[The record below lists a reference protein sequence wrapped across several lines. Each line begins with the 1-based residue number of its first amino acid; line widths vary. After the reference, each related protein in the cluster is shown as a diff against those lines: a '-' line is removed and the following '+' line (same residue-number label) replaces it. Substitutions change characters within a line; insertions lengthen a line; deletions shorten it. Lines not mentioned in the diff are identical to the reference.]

1 MSSALRHTV
10 HMSNIILVRMFRA
23 INRDY
28 HQFITVLTHRLSILT
43 GTLGGGRAKEEVHVQ
58 NPADRPVDEARLRG

>member
-1 MSSALRHTV
+1 
-10 HMSNIILVRMFRA
+10 MFRA